1 MQKISSSHLKQNIA
15 FLQNALRSD
24 VLVTKQSK
32 PFVVVMDYQ
41 KYKMFENKITPD
53 LERVLLSIKN
63 SFNDIEQ
70 GRMHPIETLWNQ
82 LDD

>member
-1 MQKISSSHLKQNIA
+1 M
-15 FLQNALRSD
+15 
-24 VLVTKQSK
+24 
-32 PFVVVMDYQ
+32 VVMDYQ